1 MTKILTILLV
11 FICLTGLIYAAE
23 KTTQVPDAPNFVL
36 EDVNGKVVR
45 LDSLV
50 KKGPVLMSF
59 WALWCKMCIKELD
72 ALKPY
77 YPELESLG
85 ASYLAISQD
94 KSRSVPEVKPFA
106 ASHKWQYQVVLDPD
120 NKLRDLYKVQVM
132 PSFFII
138 DQNKKIVFTHQGYK
152 PGDEKKIMEK
162 VRELLKCNEEC
173 EKSD

>member
-1 MTKILTILLV
+1 MTKITKTLFIL
-11 FICLTGLIYAAE
+11 ICLTGLLFAQE
-23 KTTQVPDAPNFVL
+23 KTTALKNAPSFTLN
-36 EDVNGKVVR
+36 DVSGKVVI

-50 KKGPVLMSF
+50 KKGPVIMSF

-94 KSRSVPEVKPFA
+94 KSRSIPEVKPFA
-106 ASHKWQYQVVLDPD
+106 AGHKWKYQVVLDPE
-120 NKLRDLYKVQVM
+120 NKLRKSYNVQVM
-132 PSFFII
+132 PSLFII

-162 VRELLKCNEEC
+162 VRELSGKCKAC
-173 EKSD
+173 EGNK